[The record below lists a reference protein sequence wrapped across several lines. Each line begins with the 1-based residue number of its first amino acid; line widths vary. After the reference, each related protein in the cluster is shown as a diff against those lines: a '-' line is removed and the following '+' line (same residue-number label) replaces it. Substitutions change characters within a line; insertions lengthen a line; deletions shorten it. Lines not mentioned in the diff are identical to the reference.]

1 MRGGGQALVAAGL
14 ARKPQARRDGN
25 PQQLQTAG
33 ISPMLIDFQGGHSR
47 RPTGSRE
54 VHFRKPTGFLVGHS
68 RRPTGSQEVHFRKPT
83 GLWAGHSRM
92 PTGLWAGHSRRPTG
106 SQAGRS
112 RTGFVVE
119 RSRTRT
125 ALGLSSRGHSR
136 TARALLS
143 LAGQSQIPQEPSF
156 LGPPSVAPV
165 IGGRHAFSKEIA
177 LAL

>member
-47 RPTGSRE
+47 RPTGSR
-54 VHFRKPTGFLVGHS
+54 
-68 RRPTGSQEVHFRKPT
+68 EVHFRKPT

-143 LAGQSQIPQEPSF
+143 LAGQSQIPQEPSL